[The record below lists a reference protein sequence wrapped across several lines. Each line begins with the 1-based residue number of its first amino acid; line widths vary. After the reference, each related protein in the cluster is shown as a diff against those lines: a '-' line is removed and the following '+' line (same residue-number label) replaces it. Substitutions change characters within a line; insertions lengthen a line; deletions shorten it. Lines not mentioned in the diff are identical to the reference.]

1 MTDNT
6 INNMIISAIGAPRD
20 KSREIVAVFH
30 NGQKI
35 TYTRNILAL
44 LKTDPAVKYVYDANT
59 GEII

>member
-1 MTDNT
+1 MNNT
-6 INNMIISAIGAPRD
+6 INNMIVNAINTPRD

-30 NGQKI
+30 DGRKI
-35 TYTRNILAL
+35 VYTLNILAL